1 MLLIFLSVLQNS
13 FIPSSVISVH
23 PNTFSLP
30 RSSSLTTVR
39 DGWFVKLSSYNIPV
53 NIQCFLQL
61 GYNFTLPFVN
71 KNKLIFDCI
80 KGVESALRMSIDR
93 RIDVINHSISILNN
107 IISSPIFSSPTDKQ
121 LLRIESD
128 FRTFVSAHP
137 NIVFIHADKSNVT
150 VMDRDTYYIR
160 TK

>member
-1 MLLIFLSVLQNS
+1 M
-13 FIPSSVISVH
+13 
-23 PNTFSLP
+23 
-30 RSSSLTTVR
+30 
-39 DGWFVKLSSYNIPV
+39 
-53 NIQCFLQL
+53 

>member
-39 DGWFVKLSSYNIPV
+39 DGWFVKLSSCNIPV

-121 LLRIESD
+121 LLKIESD
-128 FRTFVSAHP
+128 FRTFVGASQHC
-137 NIVFIHADKSNVT
+137 FYSC
-150 VMDRDTYYIR
+150 
-160 TK
+160 